1 MEFVWIDTKHPL
13 YQSERKLRFELLY
26 RPFGFFELEEL
37 PTEDQS
43 LHLVALMDNQVVGC
57 VLFHPE
63 GDTGRM
69 HQLAVSSEHQ
79 ARGVGTQLV
88 QVLEKRLQEDGF
100 KSLFKEVRLPVI
112 EFFEKIGYRSAS
124 DLYEKSGLDHRHMK
138 KDLNQ

>member
-37 PTEDQS
+37 STEEQS
-43 LHLVALMDNQVVGC
+43 LHLVAIKDNQVIGC

-63 GDTGRM
+63 GGTGRM
-69 HQLAVSSEHQ
+69 QQLAVSSDHQ

-88 QVLEKRLQEDGF
+88 RELEKRLQEDGF
-100 KSLFKEVRLPVI
+100 KSLYKEVRLPVV
-112 EFFEKIGYRSAS
+112 EFFEKIGYQPKGEVFERA
-124 DLYEKSGLDHRHMK
+124 GLDHYRMK
-138 KDLNQ
+138 KDLSQ